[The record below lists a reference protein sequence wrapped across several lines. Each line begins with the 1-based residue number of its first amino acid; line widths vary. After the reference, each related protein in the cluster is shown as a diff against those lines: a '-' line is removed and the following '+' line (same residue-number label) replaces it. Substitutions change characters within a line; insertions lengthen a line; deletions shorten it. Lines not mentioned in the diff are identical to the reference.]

1 MTTNTTDQLTPGSH
15 PPQMGDHT
23 GVTGGQEASAR
34 AVRRG
39 SAVAG
44 AGLVLMIGFAL
55 VGNLMAV
62 ESLVTAG
69 DAGRTADDILASTGL
84 FRAGIASLAAV
95 VALDVVV
102 AWALY
107 HVFAPVDAGL
117 SRLAAAFRYVYAG
130 VFLVAIGHLV
140 SAVDLLTGAGMD
152 GFETRQVE
160 ALALAEIEA
169 FGDIWSAGLA
179 LFGVHL
185 VLVGVLAWRSGY
197 VPRWL
202 GVLLIVAAGGYLF
215 DSVAA
220 ILVGDAAP
228 SIAMFTFLGE
238 VLLAVWLLVRGRR
251 LGSVGPRTGRGG
263 SS

>member
-1 MTTNTTDQLTPGSH
+1 MTTTTTDQLTPGSH
-15 PPQMGDHT
+15 PAGAGDRT
-23 GVTGGQEASAR
+23 GVTAGQQASAQS
-34 AVRRG
+34 VRRG
-39 SAVAG
+39 SVVAG
-44 AGLVLMIGFAL
+44 TGLALMIGFAL
-55 VGNLMAV
+55 VGNLVAV
-62 ESLVTAG
+62 EGLVTAG

-95 VALDVVV
+95 VALDVAV

-130 VFLVAIGHLV
+130 VFLVAIGRLV
-140 SAVDLLTGAGMD
+140 GAVDLLTGPGLD
-152 GFETRQVE
+152 GFGTRQVE

-169 FGDIWSAGLA
+169 FGDLWSAGLG

-202 GVLLIVAAGGYLF
+202 GVLLVVAAGGYLF

-220 ILVGDAAP
+220 ILVGDTAP
-228 SIAMFTFLGE
+228 TIAEFTFLGE
-238 VLLAVWLLVRGRR
+238 VLLAAWLLVRGRR
-251 LGSVGPRTGRGG
+251 LGSIEPRTGRGA

>member
-1 MTTNTTDQLTPGSH
+1 MTTRTTNRRAPG
-15 PPQMGDHT
+15 PRAQRAGDDT
-23 GVTGGQEASAR
+23 GVAVHQQASAGS
-34 AVRRG
+34 VRRG
-39 SAVAG
+39 SVVAG
-44 AGLVLMIGFAL
+44 TGLVLMIGFAL

-62 ESLVTAG
+62 EGLVTAG
-69 DAGRTADDILASTGL
+69 DASRTADDILASTGL

-95 VALDVVV
+95 AALDVVV

-107 HVFAPVDAGL
+107 HVFAPVDTGL
-117 SRLAAAFRYVYAG
+117 SMLAAAFRYVYAG
-130 VFLVAIGHLV
+130 VFLVAIGRLV
-140 SAVDLLTGAGMD
+140 GAVDLLTGGGMD
-152 GFETRQVE
+152 GFGTRQVE

-169 FGDIWSAGLA
+169 FGDMWSAGLG

-185 VLVGVLAWRSGY
+185 LLVGYLAWRSGY

-202 GVLLIVAAGGYLF
+202 GVLLVVAAGGYLF

-228 SIAMFTFLGE
+228 AIAEFTFLGE
-238 VLLAVWLLVRGRR
+238 VLLAAWLLVRGRR
-251 LGSVGPRTGRGG
+251 LGSAGPRTGRGG